1 MKKARNLLAN
11 RLLQTK
17 RDTAKKKVKSLEH
30 SSSYEET
37 LKELREVLGHT
48 ETENKKLQI
57 TFWAEIRNNVSLQS
71 TKDKVQEGW
80 SPNDLECEKIGIL
93 RI

>member
-1 MKKARNLLAN
+1 MLAN